1 MHIVFKYAFFSDLQ
15 YLNLENLDENKNYI
29 YVGNHQSFFD
39 VVLMGLIFPK
49 NAYVIA
55 KDSLKYIPYFGFL
68 YYISGNFYINR
79 GDSEKSKQTL
89 AEVIRKIIAKKSS
102 IFILP
107 QGARV
112 KDNKVTKLKRGF
124 IQLAKETQTDILPFV
139 ISSYK
144 PGEILFNF
152 RTKKPIY
159 LKICDKISFT
169 KPDDEILEELKNL
182 MNKTI
187 SELDAL

>member
-1 MHIVFKYAFFSDLQ
+1 MKIKIIFMLAII
-15 YLNLENLDENKNYI
+15 NL
-29 YVGNHQSFFD
+29 FFD

-49 NAYVIA
+49 NAYFIA

-68 YYISGNFYINR
+68 YYLSGNFYINR